1 MQEKLLQKR
10 EKFQCSRITVTELM
24 SAGSAAANFLPPGTL
39 LEENEFMI
47 SDPLF
52 ITNAYNEN
60 YYIDTT
66 LRFHKYI
73 QEGIFF
79 IFF

>member
-1 MQEKLLQKR
+1 
-10 EKFQCSRITVTELM
+10 M

-39 LEENEFMI
+39 LEENEFTI

-52 ITNAYNEN
+52 ITNAYNES

-66 LRFHKYI
+66 LCFHKYI
-73 QEGIFF
+73 QEGIFL
-79 IFF
+79 